1 MQQVFLFWLARRM
14 RKLDFVRLFQIADAI
29 GFAMWTFLSR
39 RRRETVERIKFH
51 LNLPEAEA
59 ARLAKNSFYNTA
71 RSFLEI
77 FLNNRFDSINIQ
89 IRDPELF
96 HRLSQTGQPGILAT
110 AHFGA
115 WELEGAYLSQIAER
129 PALTVSRKQKNPAVS
144 NLIKELR
151 REAELDTVDH
161 RAAAGPALDCMRR
174 GGVVGFLVD
183 HNASRKEAVFLPFFN
198 DVAAINMGPAM
209 LAIRA
214 KALVYP
220 SFLRRDGLRS
230 YTLHLHEPL
239 DTTALEGT
247 LLEKIRQVAEFYTR
261 AVEEEVRQCPEQW
274 FWMHNRWKTRPP
286 ERDESGHEKGA
297 SHSII

>member
-1 MQQVFLFWLARRM
+1 MQRAFLFWLARRI
-14 RKLDFVRLFQIADAI
+14 RTVGFARLFQFADLI
-29 GFAMWTFLSR
+29 GFVMWTFLPR
-39 RRRETVERIKFH
+39 RRRETVERIAFH
-51 LNLPEAEA
+51 LNISEAEA
-59 ARLAKNSFYNTA
+59 ARLAKISFYNTA

-77 FLNNRFDSINIQ
+77 FLNNRFDSISIQ

-144 NLIKELR
+144 ELIKELR

-161 RAAAGPALDCMRR
+161 RAAAGPALECMRQ

-198 DVAAINMGPAM
+198 DVAAVNMGPAM

-220 SFLRRDGLRS
+220 SFLRRDGLRA

-239 DTTALEGT
+239 DTTTLEGT
-247 LLEKIRQVAEFYTR
+247 LPEKIRQVAAFYTR

-286 ERDESGHEKGA
+286 EGEDSVHTKESPKNVV
-297 SHSII
+297 